1 MKQRNKRFSIC
12 KLIIVFFVF
21 SVEIGF
27 SQINKDSLQS
37 LIEKSELY
45 YSKNL
50 DSSLV
55 MGNNALQL
63 SLLQKDSSQIANSHR
78 VLAVANFYKQNYD
91 LAEQHA
97 LKSIQYSGVLD
108 KALRFKIQC
117 YQVLAGVKR
126 RQGNFNESLSYYNK
140 TLEINEDPIR
150 EAGIKV
156 DMGTLYI
163 ENGEKNLKAAF
174 IILKEA
180 LEIYNNN
187 ANKIKAFQY
196 VLVYDG
202 LSKVTTNFKE
212 SLYYSNKSIAY
223 AKKITSGRK
232 NIFLSRSYSS
242 KAFIYSK
249 HGYYKEAIYNFN
261 KVLAIAKKIKHGDI
275 ITTTYKDLAS
285 VSYKNKL
292 YENALSYLDSI
303 TLTQKRLKIENFYD
317 GRIDSLRFS
326 LYSKLNKFKE
336 ANIYAKKTIVY
347 LDSVSKEKNKE
358 AYLEFGR
365 KYESEI
371 KAKENKILKQEISI
385 KELTLLKEARYK
397 SYLYLALF
405 LTLLL
410 LLYGNY
416 RYRKNVRTKNV
427 LTEKN
432 TIIELQKE
440 DLQKALN
447 YSKQIN
453 EKLGISNNTKEKLF
467 GVIAHDLINP
477 FNTLI
482 GYTNL
487 LLEDFEQFTEEEKI
501 EIVKVIN
508 EASKKNHI
516 LVKNLLDWS
525 RSQQNRIVVN
535 NEELTINT
543 LIDNAIT
550 PYLEYAK
557 KKNIKIIYDFEFTH
571 LYADQNILKTVIG
584 NLFFNAVKF
593 TKANH
598 NIFISSKVT
607 NEIKTIEI
615 KDEGV
620 GMCKEKLKTL
630 FHLNTSNTTKG
641 TNNEKGSGL
650 GLIISKEFLE
660 LAGGNLKIQ
669 SKANFGTSVSLE
681 FA

>member
-1 MKQRNKRFSIC
+1 MNYSQNSTKDYGFDLSKEG
-12 KLIIVFFVF
+12 
-21 SVEIGF
+21 EIGA
-27 SQINKDSLQS
+27 L
-37 LIEKSELY
+37 LIKA
-45 YSKNL
+45 SKFNNL
-50 DSSLV
+50 DSTIFYSQKALGLSLIKKDTSLV
-55 MGNNALQL
+55 
-63 SLLQKDSSQIANSHR
+63 SSSYIT
-78 VLAVANFYKQNYD
+78 LGLGYFYKQDFENGTIIANKCLDYLKNID
-91 LAEQHA
+91 LPGFKMMGNKIIAASYRRKKDFNNAIKYYEKA
-97 LKSIQYSGVLD
+97 ITYAKKPED
-108 KALRFKIQC
+108 KMFTKIN
-117 YQVLAGVKR
+117 L
-126 RQGNFNESLSYYNK
+126 
-140 TLEINEDPIR
+140 
-150 EAGIKV
+150 
-156 DMGTLYI
+156 GTLYL
-163 ENGEKNLKAAF
+163 EHKNGTPELAKG
-174 IILKEA
+174 ILLEVLAYHVANPNILSTKTLYAMFEGLSLTSSSAKEA
-180 LEIYNNN
+180 
-187 ANKIKAFQY
+187 IKYADSS
-196 VLVYDG
+196 VV
-202 LSKVTTNFKE
+202 
-212 SLYYSNKSIAY
+212 Y
-223 AKKITSGRK
+223 AKKDGIKSMRY
-232 NIFLSRSYSS
+232 IVALSS
-242 KAFIYSK
+242 KARTLFLNKKYNEALKFYKKSLFLSK
-249 HGYYKEAIYNFN
+249 EVNYTHSILENYTQ
-261 KVLAIAKKIKHGDI
+261 LARVYG
-275 ITTTYKDLAS
+275 T
-285 VSYKNKL
+285 
-292 YENALSYLDSI
+292 
-303 TLTQKRLKIENFYD
+303 IENYD
-317 GRIDSLRFS
+317 YSLKYIDSLESFCKKNNVDLS
-326 LYSKLNKFKE
+326 VGINEILDMKIAIYEALDDFKN
-336 ANIYAKKTIVY
+336 ANINLKKKHVY
-347 LDSVSKEKNKE
+347 LDSVNKQKHNN
-358 AYLEFGR
+358 AYLEYGR

-371 KAKENKILKQEISI
+371 KAQENKILKQEISI

-397 SYLYLALF
+397 SYLYLVLF

-440 DLQKALN
+440 DLQKALG
-447 YSKQIN
+447 YSKQVN
-453 EKLGISNNTKEKLF
+453 DKLELANKTKEKLF

-477 FNTLI
+477 FNTVI

-487 LLEDFEQFTEEEKI
+487 LLEDFEYFTEEEKI

-525 RSQQNRIVVN
+525 RSQQNRIVVK
-535 NEELTINT
+535 NEELTINS

-598 NIFISSKVT
+598 NIFISSKIT